1 MTTKLLDHA
10 RPDLNIIVNQNFQ
23 KHPVLLLTCVQQ
35 YLDANGWHLNCLNA
49 DEQPNVS
56 MDGMVKTDIGSY
68 RIFFDVIESKD
79 RFSIYV
85 YSPTF
90 VPQAKMELALA
101 LINHLNQNMFLGKIT
116 LNTEDGALRS
126 MVTINTGGT
135 SLSDK
140 IIEAMEYAAISA
152 ISNAYPCI
160 TALCFGDSNLEEL
173 LALLDD

>member
-10 RPDLNIIVNQNFQ
+10 RPDLNIIVNQDFQ

-35 YLDANGWHLNCLNA
+35 YLDANGWHLNCSNA
-49 DEQPNVS
+49 EEPHVS
-56 MDGMVKTDIGSY
+56 MDGMVKTDNGSY
-68 RIFFDVIESKD
+68 CIFFDVIESQD

-116 LNTEDGALRS
+116 LNTEDGVLRS

-135 SLSDK
+135 SLSNK